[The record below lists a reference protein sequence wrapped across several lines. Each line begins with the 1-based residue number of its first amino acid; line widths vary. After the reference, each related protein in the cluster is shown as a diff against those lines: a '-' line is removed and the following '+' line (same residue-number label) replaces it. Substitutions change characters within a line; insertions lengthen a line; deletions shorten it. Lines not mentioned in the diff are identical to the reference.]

1 MMFSLPKFAEM
12 YELLRE
18 KIRKTPL
25 IYSDYLSELTGHEVY
40 LKTENLQLMHSFKIR
55 SAYGGL
61 IPKLEVARR
70 HGAVTSSSGNFAQ
83 SIAFAGRHLG
93 VHITVVM
100 MERSA
105 PNKVEKARSL
115 GADVVFC
122 PNDFSKRL
130 QIVKQ
135 LSEEQGKVLVHSFDD
150 EGTIRGNGSLG
161 FELLQQMPDLDVVL
175 IPTSG
180 GGLLAGV
187 SAVMKQSGARA
198 RVLGVQ
204 TEAIPSLKVS
214 LERGE
219 PTTVTDAQTIADGL
233 VATRPG
239 RLNFE
244 LIRRYADGVMV
255 VSDEEIVQAVVRLLE
270 EDKLVVETSAAASAA
285 ALVRYNMNS
294 SPKLKV
300 AVVLTGGNISLRK
313 LGELIF
319 GHLHPEVAASIA
331 PKLPVDL

>member
-1 MMFSLPKFAEM
+1 MFSLAKFAEM

-18 KIRKTPL
+18 KIRKTSL

-40 LKTENLQLMHSFKIR
+40 LKTENLQLTHSFKIR

-61 IPKLEVARR
+61 LPKLDEARK
-70 HGAVTSSSGNFAQ
+70 HGAVTGSSGNFAQ
-83 SIAFAGRHLG
+83 SIAFAGRNLG

-130 QIVKQ
+130 EIVKQ

-161 FELLQQMPDLDVVL
+161 FELLEQMPDVHAVL

-187 SAVMKQSGARA
+187 AAVMKQSGARA
-198 RVLGVQ
+198 RILGVQ

-219 PTTVTDAQTIADGL
+219 LTTVADADTIADGL
-233 VATRPG
+233 VSTRPG

-244 LIRRYADGVMV
+244 LIRRTPTA
-255 VSDEEIVQAVVRLLE
+255 
-270 EDKLVVETSAAASAA
+270 
-285 ALVRYNMNS
+285 
-294 SPKLKV
+294 
-300 AVVLTGGNISLRK
+300 
-313 LGELIF
+313 
-319 GHLHPEVAASIA
+319 
-331 PKLPVDL
+331 